1 MSIFIRGVF
10 SFACHL
16 HFNQEI
22 LLRAESCLCPDPKAW
37 GLANV
42 FACNLIFLSLLK
54 LAIIEFILFLESYSK
69 SLPQTIA
76 SLYSFFVKAGEV

>member
-42 FACNLIFLSLLK
+42 FACNLIFIFSEASNTRIYFVSRKLLK
-54 LAIIEFILFLESYSK
+54 IPPTNYCVPLQFFCESW
-69 SLPQTIA
+69 
-76 SLYSFFVKAGEV
+76 